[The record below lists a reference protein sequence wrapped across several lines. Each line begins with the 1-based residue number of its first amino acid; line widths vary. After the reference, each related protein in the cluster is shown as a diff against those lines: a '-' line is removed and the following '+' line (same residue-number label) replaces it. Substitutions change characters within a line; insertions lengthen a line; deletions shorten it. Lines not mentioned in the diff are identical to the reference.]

1 MSKRVRSRRV
11 ACARRY
17 AIAGA
22 AVAALAAPAA
32 ANAAANPFTLD
43 YSNSTSITAYAHP
56 TGAVVVGR
64 NFVNPSVVNRV
75 QAGGGEVYQ
84 YINYVEGYFENSSAT
99 GDQAGLYGGGQNN
112 PAYLMKPTR
121 YNWPGTPMM
130 DLRPG
135 SPWVLH
141 AVEHTRQWFPTTHAK
156 GLFLDVIGDRLWT
169 GAWDSMSSSER
180 TAWAAGARD
189 LIHRLRVA
197 LGPNVII
204 VANNIW
210 ENGNPDLN
218 GIVVEHHPYSEN
230 ARWAGMLQR
239 SDWTKPVRNL
249 VIANSTGEATQ
260 WAGRP
265 GVTHVS
271 AQGDYGGPAAPVIGF
286 SPLPGVSGVVSG
298 AAPAPAGPP
307 SVADSSSAGR
317 KKIAIILRGN
327 RLTNPSFE
335 KLLDP
340 WTSWRGSLRRRAAN
354 TAPQGKSVA
363 QISYGGPGAQYA
375 VTRPGT
381 KGVTAIAGTRYR
393 ARAWVRAGSRNTVG
407 KPVTIYLRE
416 RTGGGRV
423 VQEIRGRTVK
433 LTKGFFPLNGSIVAQ
448 GSGDQIEIALIQDR
462 ARSGNSFQFD
472 AVSMAASN

>member
-1 MSKRVRSRRV
+1 MAR
-11 ACARRY
+11 ARRC

-22 AVAALAAPAA
+22 AVVALAAPAA

-43 YSNSTSITAYAHP
+43 YSNSTNITTYARP
-56 TGAVVVGR
+56 TGVVVVGR
-64 NFVNPSVVNRV
+64 QFLNPAVVDRV

-84 YINYVEGYFENSSAT
+84 YIDLAEGYWDNQTASGEA
-99 GDQAGLYGGGQNN
+99 AALYGGAHNN
-112 PAYLMKPTR
+112 PAYLHKLTL
-121 YNWPGTPMM
+121 YNYPSLPMT

-135 SPWVLH
+135 SPWVIH
-141 AVEHTRQWFPTTHAK
+141 AVDHVRQWFPTTHAK
-156 GLFLDVIGDRLWT
+156 GLFLDVLGDRLWT
-169 GAWDSMSSSER
+169 SAWDQMSAADQAAW
-180 TAWAAGARD
+180 TAGSKD
-189 LIHRLRVA
+189 IIHRLRVA
-197 LGPNVII
+197 LGPNVIL

-218 GIVVEHHPYSEN
+218 GMVIEHHPFSS
-230 ARWAGMLQR
+230 ASRWAGMLQR
-239 SDWTKPVRNL
+239 SDWFKPVRNL
-249 VIANSTGEATQ
+249 VIGNSTSEALQ
-260 WAGRP
+260 WAARP

-271 AQGDYGGPAAPVIGF
+271 DQAEYGGPSAPIVGF
-286 SPLPGVSGVVSG
+286 SPLPGVSGVVVGGSSP
-298 AAPAPAGPP
+298 AAGGPP
-307 SVADSSSAGR
+307 AVADSSSASAR
-317 KKIAIILRGN
+317 KRIAIILRGN

-340 WTSWRGSLRRRAAN
+340 WTSWRGSLRRRAAK

-363 QISYGGPGAQYA
+363 QITYGGPGAQYA

-381 KGVTAIAGTRYR
+381 KGVPAIAGTRYR

-416 RTGGGRV
+416 RTAGGRV
-423 VQEIRGRTVK
+423 VQEVRGRTVK

-448 GSGDQIEIALIQDR
+448 ASGDRIEIALIQDR

>member
-1 MSKRVRSRRV
+1 MSKRVRSRRMR
-11 ACARRY
+11 ACRY
-17 AIAGA
+17 AVAGA

-43 YSNSTSITAYAHP
+43 YSNSTNITAYAHP

-64 NFVNPSVVNRV
+64 NFSNPGVVDRV
-75 QAGGGEVYQ
+75 QAGGGEVYM
-84 YINYVEGYFENSSAT
+84 YVNYVEGANTGYSAS
-99 GDQAGLYGGGQNN
+99 GAEAGLYGGSQTSS
-112 PAYLMKPTR
+112 AYLMTPTR
-121 YNWPGTPMM
+121 YNFPNLPML

-141 AVEHTRQWFPTTHAK
+141 AVEWTRQWFPSTHAK
-156 GLFLDVIGDRLWT
+156 GIFLDVIGDRLWT
-169 GAWDSMSSSER
+169 DAWDSMSSSER
-180 TAWAAGARD
+180 TAWNAGARD
-189 LIHRLRVA
+189 LIHRLRAA
-197 LGPNVII
+197 LGPNVIL

-218 GIVVEHHPYSEN
+218 GIAVEHHPYSEN

-239 SDWTKPVRNL
+239 SDWTKPVRNM
-249 VIANSTGEATQ
+249 VIANSTGEAQQ

-271 AQGDYGGPAAPVIGF
+271 AQSDYGGPEAPVVGF
-286 SPLPGVSGVVSG
+286 TPLPGVSGIVSG
-298 AAPAPAGPP
+298 AAPAPAGPSAVP
-307 SVADSSSAGR
+307 DSASSGGR
-317 KKIAIILRGN
+317 KIAIILRGN

-340 WTSWRGSLRRRAAN
+340 WTSWRGSLRRRSAD

-363 QISYGGPGAQYA
+363 QITYSGPGAKYA

-381 KGVTAIAGTRYR
+381 KGVTAVAGTRYR

-416 RTGGGRV
+416 RTAGGRV
-423 VQEIRGRTVK
+423 VQEVRGRTVK

-448 GSGDQIEIALIQDR
+448 GNGDRIEIALIQDR